1 MQSSTSAASAA
12 ASVVA
17 AQAAAAA
24 RFDFGSFTAGS
35 VAAVL
40 NRIFGHPTLRDTQA
54 RAVSA
59 VLRGRDSFVLAPTG
73 GGKSLCYMLPAVMH
87 ARLKPGTVT
96 IVVSPLIALMED
108 QGQHEGR
115 SNACARGFCGWW
127 RIHVLNSPLVALFAW
142 QSPICAREA

>member
-1 MQSSTSAASAA
+1 MQSSTSASS

-108 QGQHEGR
+108 QGQQKGGR
-115 SNACARGFCGWW
+115 TRARVAFVNGCGFICSLGVGCS
-127 RIHVLNSPLVALFAW
+127 RFAW
-142 QSPICAREA
+142 QSPICAHEA